1 MAHIYLQENKLGHKP
16 DIVVKVPLYFKEVQF
31 FIGKNRLEDYRK
43 YCQSIAGKDVLDDE
57 RFDYAT
63 GLTMGTLV
71 FIEDGEDMNTTIHEI
86 YHATSAIIKITGI
99 DDEEAA
105 AYLNSWIVTNYLEK
119 YGKLKQKADKT
130 SNVEVSEGSG
140 GESGGAAEDI

>member
-1 MAHIYLQENKLGHKP
+1 MGHKP

-71 FIEDGEDMNTTIHEI
+71 FIEDGEDMNTIIHEI

>member
-1 MAHIYLQENKLGHKP
+1 MGHKP

-43 YCQSIAGKDVLDDE
+43 YCQSIAGKDVLDDD

-71 FIEDGEDMNTTIHEI
+71 FIEDGEDMNTIIHEI

>member
-1 MAHIYLQENKLGHKP
+1 M
-16 DIVVKVPLYFKEVQF
+16 VKVPLYFKEVQF

-43 YCQSIAGKDVLDDE
+43 YCQSIAGKDVLDDD

-71 FIEDGEDMNTTIHEI
+71 FIEDGEDMNTIIHEI